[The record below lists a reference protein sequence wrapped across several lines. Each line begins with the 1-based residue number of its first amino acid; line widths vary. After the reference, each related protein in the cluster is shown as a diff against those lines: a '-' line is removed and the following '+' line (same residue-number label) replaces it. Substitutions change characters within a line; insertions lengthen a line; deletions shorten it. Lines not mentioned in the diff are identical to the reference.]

1 MTVLINA
8 LAGVQYTAILVLA
21 AIRRLPIPRFVFAGT
36 SDGQSS
42 VHGGR
47 LTKPEPQEAMLD
59 TVATMALAVIAR
71 ALLRHC
77 VWAEGA

>member
-8 LAGVQYTAILVLA
+8 LTGVQYTAILVLA
-21 AIRRLPIPRFVFAGT
+21 AIRRLPISRFLCAGT
-36 SDGQSS
+36 SDRQST
-42 VHGGR
+42 VDGGR

-77 VWAEGA
+77 VGAEGA